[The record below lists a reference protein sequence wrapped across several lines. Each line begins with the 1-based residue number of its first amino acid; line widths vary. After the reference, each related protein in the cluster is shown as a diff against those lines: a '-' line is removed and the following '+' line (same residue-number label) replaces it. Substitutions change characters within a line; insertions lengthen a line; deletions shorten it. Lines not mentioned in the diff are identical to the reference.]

1 MERYF
6 RIPSCLLLRASLYVL
21 FMAAP
26 GVLLAAQWTIN
37 PSAKVEQSYTD
48 NIYLSSLS
56 SPKVTT
62 RTVNPVID
70 FGWATERANLD
81 LSGDW
86 KYRQYTGDPNLKNR
100 TDSRYQ
106 LKSGYKTER
115 SEFSLDGSYVK
126 DTTLSQESYSEDT
139 GVVLAQ
145 LNRQTK
151 QIAPAWSWMLNE
163 QSNLRIDLQYQ
174 DVAYE
179 KSLINPYD
187 DYTYGDGSLTYTFQW
202 TARDQVYAVV
212 DQSRFG
218 TKKRALIPAY
228 KMVSARKY
236 LGSGSDTLTY
246 QIGLNHQFS
255 STFSMGLGYGR
266 RESKSQT
273 QYQECS
279 ATQTVYYRYYLYNLC
294 TATIE
299 TQTLLNTTSPVFTVS
314 ADKDFEL
321 TKLGLNLSRTITG
334 SGLGSEMQVD
344 SLDMTINHHISEK
357 FNLRFKGMVNQRVAV
372 NSYFNFYDR
381 KYLRGE
387 VNLNWRPDKNWNVY
401 AAYRYV
407 QQVYKSSNVTA
418 VSNNISLNIRY
429 VWDRISMSR

>member
-1 MERYF
+1 MEHYF
-6 RIPSCLLLRASLYVL
+6 RMTSYFPGRAGFYVL
-21 FMAAP
+21 FMALP
-26 GVLLAAQWTIN
+26 GVLLAAQWTVN
-37 PSAKVEQSYTD
+37 SSAKVEQSYTD
-48 NIYLSSLS
+48 NIYLSSVS

-62 RTVNPVID
+62 RTINPRID
-70 FGWATERANLD
+70 FGWATEIANLD

-86 KYRQYTGDPNLKNR
+86 KYRRYTGDPNLKNR

-106 LKSGYKTER
+106 LRSGYKTER
-115 SEFSLDGSYVK
+115 SVFSLDSSYVK

-179 KSLINPYD
+179 KSSVNPYD
-187 DYTYGDGSLTYTFQW
+187 DYTYGDAGLTYTFQW

-212 DQSRFG
+212 DQSHFDS
-218 TKKRALIPAY
+218 KKRALIPAY
-228 KMVSARKY
+228 KMASQRKY
-236 LGSGSDTLTY
+236 LGSGSATMTY
-246 QIGLNHQFS
+246 QVGLNHQFS
-255 STFSMGLGYGR
+255 STFKMGLGYGR
-266 RESKSQT
+266 RESQSQT

-279 ATQTVYYRYYLYNLC
+279 ATQRFSNGYYIYNAC
-294 TATIE
+294 VATIE
-299 TQTLLNTTSPVFTVS
+299 TQSLLNSTSPVFTVS

-321 TKLGLNLSRTITG
+321 TKLGLKFSRTITA
-334 SGLGSEMQVD
+334 SGLGSEMQID
-344 SLDMTINHHISEK
+344 SLDLNINHRISEK
-357 FNLRFKGMVNQRVAV
+357 VSLRFKGMVNQRIAI
-372 NSYFNFYDR
+372 NPGFDFYDR

-387 VNLNWRPDKNWNVY
+387 VNFTWRPDKNWNLY

-407 QQVYKSSNVTA
+407 QQVYKSSNAKA